1 MARARSLELAPGS
14 HPGACTGPEMPA
26 KVPPPELGHLGRL
39 RRSLVIFGHRI
50 QPVNSSGYPFPTL
63 PDYVAPGL
71 ALVFVGINPGLYS
84 VQCGHYFA
92 RPTSRFWP
100 AFSRSRLSSP
110 VRAALARDALG
121 PEDDSAL
128 LGFGIGFT
136 DVVKRPSRNAA
147 ELRPEDFR
155 EWAPRL
161 LMRLETN
168 RPGLTCFHG
177 VTAIRAFARYALG
190 EAKPDGTLGPQPR
203 GVGGTYLFVMPNPS
217 PANAHFRLEDQI
229 AWYDRLAEYIERIMP
244 GGALG

>member
-1 MARARSLELAPGS
+1 M
-14 HPGACTGPEMPA
+14 
-26 KVPPPELGHLGRL
+26 
-39 RRSLVIFGHRI
+39 
-50 QPVNSSGYPFPTL
+50 NSSGYPFPTL
-63 PDYVAPGL
+63 PDYLAPGL

-84 VQCGHYFA
+84 VQRGHYFA

-128 LGFGIGFT
+128 LALGIGFT

-147 ELRPEDFR
+147 ELRPEDFH

-161 LMRLETN
+161 LMRLEKY
-168 RPGLTCFHG
+168 RPGLACFHG
-177 VTAIRAFARYALG
+177 VTAIRAFAHYALG
-190 EAKPDGTLGPQPR
+190 EAKPAGNLGPQPR
-203 GVGGTYLFVMPNPS
+203 RVGGTYLFVVPNPS

-229 AWYDRLAEYIERIMP
+229 TWYDRLAEYIERNTP
-244 GGALG
+244 DPRFG